1 MKRLSTRCIA
11 LLLSVL
17 MVISMTSCSLFGKVS
32 DRDDNGRSEQD
43 DDDDDEDDETRAT
56 RGSFDTSV
64 QTVPTQTRPSDS
76 DLTYPD
82 KKGTPLSQI
91 HPVRTPGNVTG
102 TEAAKVVKEVEDE
115 MIKNGVESYVDIA
128 ILFEHPENYG
138 LSTDEVT
145 WGKINTDNTEAIALN
160 NKMLDKLLTVDPDSL
175 SKDDRIC
182 YDKMLW
188 DIEENVYAL
197 QYSAFN
203 YYESIFNPLTG
214 PQCEIL
220 FILDVIPV
228 STKEEAENY
237 ILLVKDV
244 DRYFDEICKFE
255 EDRVKYGFASGDDT
269 YRQIAESFDNLVK
282 VKDTCFLYDSFA
294 KKLDKVAGLS
304 DADKQ
309 DLIRRHDDAMKNSM
323 FPEFEECA
331 QRMRALM
338 GSGGRGTGLTE
349 FAGSQEY
356 YSYLCRKLSNSNK
369 SVIELR
375 KNLDDTI
382 DSVVTAMIGIMG
394 DPSYNRSSYVTHSY
408 SKGGLEDN
416 LNFLKEQ
423 VKADFPDL
431 HDHSYQVI
439 NVPKELQDNFSPA
452 AYLGYHLDNYNS
464 NQIIVNE
471 KDSGRDF
478 GVTCSHEGYP
488 GHMFQSVYTRS
499 KTSHPYMYIFDSIG
513 YAEGWATYVE
523 NYSMKYFDSDEKVR
537 TIVKIYDEMNI
548 LIMARCDIGIH
559 TQGWSAQDCADYFTK
574 AYFGRLM
581 PNYKASAADL
591 KELYDLLVS
600 DPGYAVK
607 YGCGFVNTGLVMQ
620 AAHDQFP
627 NATDKEIHTAY
638 LNAMPGTF
646 EQIKKNMFDELKG

>member
-43 DDDDDEDDETRAT
+43 DDDDDDDDETRAT
-56 RGSFDTSV
+56 RGSTGTSV
-64 QTVPTQTRPSDS
+64 QTVPTQTQPSDS

-214 PQCEIL
+214 PQCELL

-255 EDRVKYGFASGDDT
+255 EDRVKYGFA
-269 YRQIAESFDNLVK
+269 
-282 VKDTCFLYDSFA
+282 
-294 KKLDKVAGLS
+294 
-304 DADKQ
+304 
-309 DLIRRHDDAMKNSM
+309 
-323 FPEFEECA
+323 
-331 QRMRALM
+331 
-338 GSGGRGTGLTE
+338 
-349 FAGSQEY
+349 
-356 YSYLCRKLSNSNK
+356 
-369 SVIELR
+369 
-375 KNLDDTI
+375 
-382 DSVVTAMIGIMG
+382 
-394 DPSYNRSSYVTHSY
+394 
-408 SKGGLEDN
+408 
-416 LNFLKEQ
+416 
-423 VKADFPDL
+423 
-431 HDHSYQVI
+431 
-439 NVPKELQDNFSPA
+439 
-452 AYLGYHLDNYNS
+452 
-464 NQIIVNE
+464 
-471 KDSGRDF
+471 
-478 GVTCSHEGYP
+478 
-488 GHMFQSVYTRS
+488 
-499 KTSHPYMYIFDSIG
+499 
-513 YAEGWATYVE
+513 
-523 NYSMKYFDSDEKVR
+523 
-537 TIVKIYDEMNI
+537 
-548 LIMARCDIGIH
+548 
-559 TQGWSAQDCADYFTK
+559 
-574 AYFGRLM
+574 
-581 PNYKASAADL
+581 
-591 KELYDLLVS
+591 
-600 DPGYAVK
+600 
-607 YGCGFVNTGLVMQ
+607 
-620 AAHDQFP
+620 
-627 NATDKEIHTAY
+627 
-638 LNAMPGTF
+638 
-646 EQIKKNMFDELKG
+646 